1 MEFVIKNAAPITVV
15 FEGQKYNV
23 KRPTLGQSR
32 QLQAD
37 LKAAK
42 DDAAMQDKIYYSL
55 LETLG
60 MPDSALSQM
69 DGDALTALADLLQ
82 PKKKK

>member
-15 FEGQKYNV
+15 FDGKKYNV
-23 KRPTLGQSR
+23 TRPTLGQSR

-37 LKAAK
+37 LKSAK
-42 DDAAMQDKIYYSL
+42 DDAAKQDAIYFSL

-60 MPDSALSQM
+60 MPDTALAQM
-69 DGDALTALADLLQ
+69 DTDALTALAEVLQ